1 MVAMNKTT
9 FLGCVAMMTA
19 CVSCTME
26 KTSESITKTPEM
38 VMQTRS
44 AVDNKL
50 QQKVTAILENKMAE
64 VGSPAGQ
71 VIVMEVATGQVK
83 AMVNVG
89 ELEQPA
95 REDYIEA
102 FSVPTGLSRS
112 IAALAVL
119 ESGRVTLEDRFD
131 VGNGRLALAENDT
144 LVDHNWHRGGY
155 GVISLMRALNV
166 SSIIG
171 VYKAVKAAFDDE
183 GQYYDRLRKIYD
195 FEQNTL
201 LNQLTFYNAVANN
214 GTMLKPLPEEG
225 APVVLS
231 PRIASREG
239 IANMQHALQT
249 NVLEGM
255 GMRAHSDKVAVAGDV
270 GTCNTVNGHWLAQFC
285 GYFPAEAPQ
294 YTVMVNIQRNGIPVS
309 GGSMAAPVFKEIAE
323 YLVAE

>member
-9 FLGCVAMMTA
+9 FIGCVAMMTA

-26 KTSESITKTPEM
+26 KTLEAIAETPDM

-50 QQKVTAILENKMAE
+50 QQKVTAVLENMMAE

-83 AMVNVG
+83 AMVSIG

-102 FSVPTGLSRS
+102 FRVPTGLSQS

-119 ESGRVTLEDRFD
+119 ESGRVALGDLFD
-131 VGNGRLALAENDT
+131 AGNGRLALAENDT

-155 GVISLMRALNV
+155 GEISLEQALNV
-166 SSIIG
+166 NSNIA

-183 GQYYDRLRKIYD
+183 GQYLGRLRKIYD

-201 LNQLTFYNAVANN
+201 LNQLAFYNAVANN
-214 GTMLKPLPEEG
+214 GTMVKPLFEES
-225 APVVLS
+225 APVMLN

-249 NVLEGM
+249 NISNGL
-255 GMRAHSDKVAVAGDV
+255 GMRAHSDKVAVAGAV

-285 GYFPAEAPQ
+285 GYFPAEAPR
-294 YTVMVNIQRNGIPVS
+294 YTVMVNIRRNEIPVS
-309 GGSMAAPVFKEIAE
+309 GGSMAAPISKDIAE
-323 YLVAE
+323 YLVEK